1 MKVMLINAVPY
12 GSTGKIMFS
21 ISKLVKERGGN
32 VVAATGFSWHK
43 AKLENYEII
52 GNIFTKTLHMGLSR
66 IFGNH
71 GCYSTFSTNAL
82 IRKIKKFSPDI
93 IHLHNVH
100 GWYLNLSL
108 LFKYLKECNIP
119 VVWTLHDCW
128 AFTGGCAHYAYC
140 NCNRWLTGCG
150 ECCNL
155 SSPPQRLLTAS
166 RSRRRLKLT
175 AVIRSRPAAAASS
188 VTSGS
193 VSSPSTSRTI

>member
-82 IRKIKKFSPDI
+82 IKKIKKFSPDI

-140 NCNRWLTGCG
+140 NCDKWLNGCG
-150 ECCNL
+150 ECDN
-155 SSPPQRLLTAS
+155 LTAYPIS
-166 RSRRRLKLT
+166 SKVDKTKEMWELKKELFGNLPNLT
-175 AVIRSRPAAAASS
+175 L
-188 VTSGS
+188 VT
-193 VSSPSTSRTI
+193 PSEWLSKEVKR